1 MYPDQDI
8 TFLKSKIA
16 DLAEEL
22 RHSETRLKRIYN
34 SPMIG
39 FIFWDTTGEI
49 VDANDYFLEL
59 VGYTKEDLQQGKL
72 NWSAITPPENS
83 MRDQKALKQISWS
96 GACEPFEKEYVK
108 KDGSKVTVLIDELL
122 EFSRLGK
129 QELKKTVVDLD
140 KLVAEVVLELVQ
152 IIQHKAKLLIR
163 PLGRAIGDY
172 NLLKQV
178 YQNLLINAIKYSSK
192 KEAPEIQ
199 IGVQEY
205 RKKKAYYVQDNGAG
219 FNMAYYD
226 KLFGVFQRLHRQ
238 DEFEGIGVGLAI
250 VQRIVSKHG
259 GKVWAQGKT
268 NEGATFYF
276 TLATH

>member
-1 MYPDQDI
+1 
-8 TFLKSKIA
+8 
-16 DLAEEL
+16 
-22 RHSETRLKRIYN
+22 
-34 SPMIG
+34 MIG
-39 FIFWDTTGEI
+39 FIFWDPTGEI

-59 VGYTKEDLQQGKL
+59 VGYTKEDVQQGKF

-96 GACEPFEKEYVK
+96 GTCEPFEKGIQLLNKIVNNAQK
-108 KDGSKVTVLIDELL
+108 MKVLIDELL

-140 KLVAEVVLELVQ
+140 KLVAEVVQTV
-152 IIQHKAKLLIR
+152 QHKAKLLIQ